1 MGSVDESKVN
11 EQKKGRMYASTDTA
25 IVISELKQKTE
36 SFFRKPLYIIA
47 NFNVKHAAR
56 KMATIVF
63 STRALYFVLSLLR
76 SIFKKL

>member
-1 MGSVDESKVN
+1 
-11 EQKKGRMYASTDTA
+11 MYASTDTA
-25 IVISELKQKTE
+25 IVISELKQKSE

-63 STRALYFVLSLLR
+63 
-76 SIFKKL
+76 